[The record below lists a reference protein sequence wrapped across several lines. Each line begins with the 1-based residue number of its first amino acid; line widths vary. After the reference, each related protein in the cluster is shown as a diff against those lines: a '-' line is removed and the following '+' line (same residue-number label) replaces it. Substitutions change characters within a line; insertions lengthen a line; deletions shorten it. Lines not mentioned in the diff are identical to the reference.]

1 MSQNLE
7 NQLENQQEIKKI
19 TQKVIGIL
27 KTILDPEVGINIWD
41 FGLIYGVN
49 IKQIGKKQ
57 VTKTDLETDLES
69 NNSQNLNLESNLG
82 KKENWQ
88 NQEKQNHK
96 LDLGKNSELESK
108 LDCFESFVCEIVMT
122 FTSVNCPAID
132 LLPREIKTKISQI
145 LQIETKI
152 EIVWSPKWEISL
164 LSEEI
169 QFELGIL

>member
-1 MSQNLE
+1 MLQNLE
-7 NQLENQQEIKKI
+7 IQQIQ
-19 TQKVIGIL
+19 QKVIAIL

-49 IKQIGKKQ
+49 IKQIDKEEIKEIEKSRTLDQ
-57 VTKTDLETDLES
+57 
-69 NNSQNLNLESNLG
+69 SQNQNLPSILNLEI
-82 KKENWQ
+82 Q
-88 NQEKQNHK
+88 NQKYKES
-96 LDLGKNSELESK
+96 NSKKISKSK
-108 LDCFESFVCEIVMT
+108 LEFESNYSNFLCEIVMT

-132 LLPREIKTKISQI
+132 LLPREIVQKIAQMLNI
-145 LQIETKI
+145 QTKI